1 MKKISLILV
10 FMLTLLSVGV
20 NALETISDKGD
31 KYLSVTREEDWA
43 AGETVTLNVVNMTG
57 EVNLGLDL
65 TWEEITNKAKTNPQI
80 IAYYDRGTVIEN
92 KRAEKNKCVFNIIL
106 DDTGI
111 YKCFLSNQSGDIDV
125 FYINH
130 IDSQKSA
137 DAADEI
143 VNVCKKDRET
153 AINEMKSVIKA
164 KSHTFGFLDD
174 LYSII
179 NAVSDNE
186 DKAVGYIYDYIGTL
200 DETSKKDS
208 EIVLS
213 AVRRAYLI
221 ESINTKETKDLYD
234 RECASGIDT
243 LGLEKFIKKQY
254 ASKLNE
260 KIMSKT
266 YSSIKEYD
274 KALAETFSGIVIQ
287 YNDGSGEIPEILKQ
301 FADLSGINVNKIT
314 DKLCDSMAGSGDF
327 YTFDKISEYVKK
339 WVEPSS
345 GGNTGNS
352 GGSSGGGGG
361 SGSGVKMNP
370 ITVDESVDIN
380 NDTQNQRSIF
390 DDVTTEHWAS
400 TYIEALY
407 KDGVISGV
415 SASKFEP
422 ESNVTREQFV
432 KLIVTALKLNTIGSD
447 APFADVD
454 KNEWYAEYV
463 NIAYNSDIVK
473 GISNDEFG
481 VGLNITRQDIAVMT
495 ANALKVLD
503 YNFNNDGDSTFADSE
518 SISDYAIES
527 VRILKNSGILNGDE
541 NNAFNP
547 QASATR
553 AEAAKIIYMISK
565 Q

>member
-1 MKKISLILV
+1 MKKISLILA
-10 FMLTLLSVGV
+10 FMLTLLNVGV

-31 KYLSVTREEDWA
+31 KYLSVTREEEWA
-43 AGETVTLNVVNMTG
+43 ADEMVTLNVVNVTG
-57 EVNLGLDL
+57 EANSGLDL
-65 TWEEITNKAKTNPQI
+65 MWEDIANKAKINPQI

-92 KRAEKNKCVFNIIL
+92 KRAAKNKCVFNIIL
-106 DDTGI
+106 EDTGI

-143 VNVCKKDRET
+143 VNICKKDRET
-153 AINEMKSVIKA
+153 AINEMKSIIKA
-164 KSHTFGFLDD
+164 NSQTFGFFDD

-200 DETSKKDS
+200 DEVSKKDS

-221 ESINTKETKDLYD
+221 ESINTKETKNLYD
-234 RECASGIDT
+234 REYASGIDT
-243 LGLEKFIKKQY
+243 LGLEKFVKKQY

-260 KIMSKT
+260 KIMAKT
-266 YSSIKEYD
+266 YGSIKEYD

-301 FADLSGINVNKIT
+301 FADMSGINVNKIT

-327 YTFDKISEYVKK
+327 YTFDKISEYVRK
-339 WVEPSS
+339 WVEPKSDSNNSNSSSSS
-345 GGNTGNS
+345 GGS
-352 GGSSGGGGG
+352 G

-370 ITVDESVDIN
+370 ITADESVDIK
-380 NDTQNQRSIF
+380 NDTQNQQSAF

-400 TYIEALY
+400 AYIDTLY

-432 KLIVTALKLNTIGSD
+432 KLIVTALKLNTVGSD
-447 APFADVD
+447 APFNDVD
-454 KNEWYAEYV
+454 NNEWYADYV
-463 NIAYNSDIVK
+463 NIAYNSDIIK

-503 YNFNNDGDSTFADSE
+503 YNFNNDGDLTFADSE
-518 SISDYAIES
+518 SISDYAVES
-527 VRILKNSGILNGDE
+527 VRLLKNSGILNGDE

-547 QASATR
+547 QANATR
-553 AEAAKIIYMISK
+553 AEAAKIIYMISR

>member
-1 MKKISLILV
+1 MKKISLILA

-31 KYLSVTREEDWA
+31 KYLSVTREEEWA
-43 AGETVTLNVVNMTG
+43 ADEMVTLNVVNVTG
-57 EVNLGLDL
+57 EANSGLDL
-65 TWEEITNKAKTNPQI
+65 MWEDIANKAKINPQI
-80 IAYYDRGTVIEN
+80 IAYYDRETVIEN
-92 KRAEKNKCVFNIIL
+92 KRAAKNKCVFNLIL
-106 DDTGI
+106 EDTGI

-130 IDSQKSA
+130 IDLQKSA

-143 VNVCKKDRET
+143 VNICKKDRET
-153 AINEMKSVIKA
+153 AINEMKSIIKA
-164 KSHTFGFLDD
+164 NSQTFGFFDD

-200 DETSKKDS
+200 DEVSKKDS

-221 ESINTKETKDLYD
+221 ESINTKETKNLYD
-234 RECASGIDT
+234 REYASGIDT
-243 LGLEKFIKKQY
+243 LGLEKFVKKQY

-260 KIMSKT
+260 KIMAKT
-266 YSSIKEYD
+266 YGSIKEYD

-301 FADLSGINVNKIT
+301 FADMSGINVNKIT

-327 YTFDKISEYVKK
+327 YTFYKISEYVRK
-339 WVEPSS
+339 WVEPKSDSNNSNLSSSS
-345 GGNTGNS
+345 GGS
-352 GGSSGGGGG
+352 G

-370 ITVDESVDIN
+370 ITADESVDIK
-380 NDTQNQRSIF
+380 NDTQNQQSAF

-400 TYIEALY
+400 AYIDTLY

-432 KLIVTALKLNTIGSD
+432 KLIVTALKLNTVGSD
-447 APFADVD
+447 APFNDVD
-454 KNEWYAEYV
+454 KNEWYADYV
-463 NIAYNSDIVK
+463 NIAYNSDIIK

-503 YNFNNDGDSTFADSE
+503 YNFNNDGDLTFADSE
-518 SISDYAIES
+518 SISDYAVES
-527 VRILKNSGILNGDE
+527 VRLLKNSGILNGDE

-547 QASATR
+547 QANATR
-553 AEAAKIIYMISK
+553 AEAAKIIYMISR

>member
-1 MKKISLILV
+1 MKKISLILA
-10 FMLTLLSVGV
+10 FMLTLLSVSV

-31 KYLSVTREEDWA
+31 KYVSVTREEDWA
-43 AGETVTLNVVNMTG
+43 ADETVTLNVVNVTG
-57 EVNLGLDL
+57 EANSGLNL
-65 TWEEITNKAKTNPQI
+65 TWEEIANKAKTNPQI

-92 KRAEKNKCVFNIIL
+92 KRAEKNKCVFNFIL

-111 YKCFLSNQSGDIDV
+111 YKCFLSNQSGDVDV

-153 AINEMKSVIKA
+153 AINEIKNIINA
-164 KSHTFGFLDD
+164 NPQTFGFFDD

-186 DKAVGYIYDYIGTL
+186 DKSVGYIYDYIGTL
-200 DETSKKDS
+200 DEASKKDS

-221 ESINTKETKDLYD
+221 ESINTKETTDLYD
-234 RECASGIDT
+234 REYASGIDV

-260 KIMSKT
+260 NMMSKT

-301 FADLSGINVNKIT
+301 FAELSGINVNKIT

-327 YTFDKISEYVKK
+327 YTFDKISEYVGK

-345 GGNTGNS
+345 GNSGNS

-361 SGSGVKMNP
+361 SGSGVKISP
-370 ITVDESVDIN
+370 ITADESVDIK
-380 NDTQNQRSIF
+380 NDTQNQQSAF
-390 DDVTTEHWAS
+390 DDVTSEHWAS
-400 TYIEALY
+400 TYIDALY

-432 KLIVTALKLNTIGSD
+432 KLIVTALKLNTVGSD
-447 APFADVD
+447 APFNDVD
-454 KNEWYAEYV
+454 KNEWYADYV
-463 NIAYNSDIVK
+463 NIAYNSDIIK

-503 YNFNNDGDSTFADSE
+503 YNFNNDGDLTFADSD
-518 SISDYAIES
+518 SISDYATES
-527 VRILKNSGILNGDE
+527 VRLLKNSGILNGDE

-547 QASATR
+547 QANATR
-553 AEAAKIIYMISK
+553 AEAAKIIYMISR

>member
-1 MKKISLILV
+1 MKKISLILA
-10 FMLTLLSVGV
+10 FMLTLLSVSV

-31 KYLSVTREEDWA
+31 KYVSVTREEDWA
-43 AGETVTLNVVNMTG
+43 ADETVTLNVVNVTG
-57 EVNLGLDL
+57 EANSGLDL
-65 TWEEITNKAKTNPQI
+65 TWEDIANKAKTNPQI

-92 KRAEKNKCVFNIIL
+92 KRAAKNKCVFNLIL

-111 YKCFLSNQSGDIDV
+111 YKCFLSNQSGDVDV

-137 DAADEI
+137 AAADEI

-153 AINEMKSVIKA
+153 AINEIKSIIKS
-164 KSHTFGFLDD
+164 KSQTFGFFDD

-213 AVRRAYLI
+213 AVRQAYLI
-221 ESINTKETKDLYD
+221 ESINTKETKNLYD
-234 RECASGIDT
+234 REYASGIDV
-243 LGLEKFIKKQY
+243 LGLTKFIKKQY

-266 YSSIKEYD
+266 YGSIKEYD
-274 KALAETFSGIVIQ
+274 KTLAETFSGIVIQ

-327 YTFDKISEYVKK
+327 YTFDKISEYVRK

-345 GGNTGNS
+345 GNNTGNS
-352 GGSSGGGGG
+352 GGTGGGGG
-361 SGSGVKMNP
+361 KGGSSVKMNP

-390 DDVTTEHWAS
+390 DDVTSEHWARV
-400 TYIEALY
+400 YIDALY

-415 SASKFEP
+415 STSMFEP
-422 ESNVTREQFV
+422 ESNITREQFV
-432 KLIVTALKLNTIGSD
+432 KLIVTALKLNTIGSN
-447 APFADVD
+447 APFNDVD

-495 ANALKVLD
+495 SNALKALD
-503 YNFNNDGDSTFADSE
+503 YNFNNDGDLKFADSD
-518 SISDYAIES
+518 SISDYAAES
-527 VRILKNSGILNGDE
+527 VRLLKNSGILNGDE